1 MFARARAILSAVART
16 MRSHLLR
23 STSAIVVAV
32 VAAFGVTS
40 AVLYQRAVRDEAR
53 VRLTQQV
60 DSIVVSIS
68 DQLLSTGPLTPDELA
83 ALVPAGDQLVLV
95 VDGQEVHSGDVL
107 TSNTQ
112 QVTAIGPEGSTLT
125 LISDDG
131 PTDDRVRTGLE
142 VIALI
147 SAIAAAAA
155 IVLAVLQAR
164 RLTRPL
170 IRMQVAAAQLA
181 DHDFSV
187 HAPRTGITEI
197 DSIATAL
204 DTSAGEIARMVRSER
219 EFSAN
224 ASHQLRTPLTAM
236 ALRLELIESAGDEA
250 VAAEAR
256 SALNE
261 LHALDRRIDE
271 MLRFARTGR
280 MAERK
285 VFDVVALAQRHV
297 DALRPA
303 FDRAHRELRV
313 AGADGPL
320 WIDATPGAVGEVVE
334 VLLDN
339 ALRHGAGA
347 VQISFDVRDEHAL
360 LTVADEGTLSFS
372 ADPAPSSG
380 VGLVLA
386 RNLLRADG
394 GSIELLDGAPTRFQV
409 SLRCA
414 VPPR

>member
-1 MFARARAILSAVART
+1 
-16 MRSHLLR
+16 LR

-32 VAAFGVTS
+32 VVAFGVTS
-40 AVLYQRAVRDEAR
+40 AVLYARAARDEAR
-53 VRLTQQV
+53 VRLTRQV

-83 ALVPAGDQLVLV
+83 ALVPAGDELVLV
-95 VDGQEVHSGDVL
+95 ADGQEVHSGTVA

-112 QVTAIGPEGSTLT
+112 QVTAVGPEGSTLT
-125 LISDDG
+125 LIADAG

-147 SAIAAAAA
+147 STVAAAAA
-155 IVLAVLQAR
+155 IALAVGQAR
-164 RLTRPL
+164 RLARPL
-170 IRMQVAAAQLA
+170 MLLEGAAAQLA

-204 DTSAGEIARMVRSER
+204 DTSASEITRMVRSER

-236 ALRLELIESAGDEA
+236 ALRLELIESAGDES

-256 SALNE
+256 GALEE

-280 MAERK
+280 MSERK
-285 VFDVVALAQRHV
+285 VFDVVALARRHA

-303 FDRAHRELRV
+303 FERVQRELLV
-313 AGADGPL
+313 DASIGPL
-320 WIDATPGAVGEVVE
+320 QVDATPGAVGEVVE

-339 ALRHGAGA
+339 AIRHGAGT
-347 VQISFDVRDEHAL
+347 VRISFDRRDERVL
-360 LTVADEGTLSFS
+360 LTVADEGAVSFG
-372 ADPAPSSG
+372 ATAPSSSG

-394 GSIELLDGAPTRFQV
+394 GSVELLDGAPTRFQV
-409 SLRCA
+409 ALRLA
-414 VPPR
+414 APPA